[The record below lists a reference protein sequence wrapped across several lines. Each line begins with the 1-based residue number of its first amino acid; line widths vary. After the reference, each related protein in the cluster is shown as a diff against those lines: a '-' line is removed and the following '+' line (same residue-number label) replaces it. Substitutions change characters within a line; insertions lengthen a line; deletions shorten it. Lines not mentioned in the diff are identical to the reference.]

1 MPLRLW
7 YPPKGTG
14 TPPSRGVITTLE
26 VQCCAGM
33 FSRSNSIT
41 FQKRCSAWR
50 ILREATLTEAKRNTP
65 RNIL

>member
-1 MPLRLW
+1 MVPTQGYRHS
-7 YPPKGTG
+7 
-14 TPPSRGVITTLE
+14 PSRGVITTLE
-26 VQCCAGM
+26 AQCCAGM

-41 FQKRCSAWR
+41 FQKRCSAWK